1 MVKLDKILQKK
12 GFYIIKAGNSY
23 IVVNSNK
30 EFEKG
35 HTHLRSYKS
44 AVACIDF
51 VLKGKIPKRCDFYY
65 LTSLI
70 RVSNDDDYIKRIE
83 ELIRVRKEKGRKA
96 SYYNPKQKARR

>member
-1 MVKLDKILQKK
+1 MDKILQKK
-12 GFYIIKAGNSY
+12 EFYILKVGNSY
-23 IVVNSNK
+23 IVVNSK
-30 EFEKG
+30 KGFENG

-70 RVSNDDDYIKRIE
+70 RVSDDLEYIEKIE
-83 ELIRVRKEKGRKA
+83 DLIKVRKEKGKKA

>member
-1 MVKLDKILQKK
+1 MDKILQKK
-12 GFYIIKAGNSY
+12 GFYILKAGNCY

-30 EFEKG
+30 EFENG

-70 RVSNDDDYIKRIE
+70 RVSDDLNYIEKIE
-83 ELIRVRKEKGRKA
+83 ELIKVRKTKGKKA